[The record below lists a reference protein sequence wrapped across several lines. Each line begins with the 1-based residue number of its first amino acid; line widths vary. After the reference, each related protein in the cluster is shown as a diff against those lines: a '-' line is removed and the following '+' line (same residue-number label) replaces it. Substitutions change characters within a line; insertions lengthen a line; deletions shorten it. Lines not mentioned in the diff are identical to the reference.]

1 MIKSHPKQLAI
12 DISERSNCRVK
23 VGAVLVDKKGIFSWG
38 WNHMGNMGY
47 GCCAESHALER
58 ANPKRLRGST
68 IYVWGKHRKTGNPVP
83 AKPCANCQHELAL
96 SHVKTVYWNDKD
108 RGWKKYNV

>member
-38 WNHMGNMGY
+38 WNHAGDGY
-47 GCCAESHALER
+47 GCCAELHAIRR
-58 ANPKRLRGST
+58 ANPKRLEGST
-68 IYVWGKHRKTGNPVP
+68 IFVWGKHRKTNNPVP
-83 AKPCANCQHELAL
+83 AMPCKVCQKDIFCFGI
-96 SHVKTVYWNDKD
+96 KTVIWNDKD
-108 RGWKKYNV
+108 RGWKEYNV